1 MEQLQI
7 DKDFKEFIP
16 PLAKEEYE
24 QLEKNIVAY
33 GCREPLSVWNG
44 FIIDG
49 HNRYEI
55 CQKHNIRFST
65 VNVELSDRCE
75 VFAWMFENQKGRRN
89 LTDFAMNEMAM
100 KREKFI
106 REEMKKRQSMAGGD
120 KVSEKAKSGSDQ
132 MVISGQSSTTRKELA
147 KLANT
152 SEGSIQRTKYILEH
166 GTEEQISRARQ
177 GGNGNSI
184 GAIEREIKEANE
196 EKKECACC
204 KRVLPISSFGA
215 GRTHCFSCRK
225 KNSNGNAVTDL
236 KGNSIRISE
245 ELRHLTEADII
256 GDLYDTEKV
265 IDYTVDDLKDEISAT
280 INNFEW
286 SISNSLEMH
295 KDLLEESSS
304 KEKIMAVIDELQEK
318 LNQLKQRY

>member
-1 MEQLQI
+1 MEQLHI

-106 REEMKKRQSMAGGD
+106 REEMKKRMQL
-120 KVSEKAKSGSDQ
+120 SEGRGNKRSDQ
-132 MVISGQSSTTRKELA
+132 MVIPFEPTSTRKELA

-152 SEGSIQRTKYILEH
+152 SEGSIQRTKYILEN
-166 GTEEQISRARQ
+166 GTEEQISRARK

-204 KRVLPISSFGA
+204 KRLLPISSFGA

-280 INNFEW
+280 ADNFEW
-286 SISNSLEMH
+286 SISNCLEMH
-295 KDLLEESSS
+295 KELLKDDETKKKVFE
-304 KEKIMAVIDELQEK
+304 VITMLQGK
-318 LNQLKQRY
+318 LNQLKERY

>member
-1 MEQLQI
+1 MERLQI

-100 KREKFI
+100 KREIFI
-106 REEMKKRQSMAGGD
+106 REEMKKRQIENGKNQSGNLNNIESRPNGQLPTD
-120 KVSEKAKSGSDQ
+120 KTS
-132 MVISGQSSTTRKELA
+132 TRKELA

-152 SEGSIQRTKYILEH
+152 SEGSIQRTKYILEN

-204 KRVLPISSFGA
+204 KRLLPISSFGA

-236 KGNSIRISE
+236 KGNTIKISD
-245 ELRHLTEADII
+245 ELRRLT
-256 GDLYDTEKV
+256 
-265 IDYTVDDLKDEISAT
+265 
-280 INNFEW
+280 
-286 SISNSLEMH
+286 
-295 KDLLEESSS
+295 
-304 KEKIMAVIDELQEK
+304 
-318 LNQLKQRY
+318 

>member
-1 MEQLQI
+1 MEQLLI

-33 GCREPLSVWNG
+33 GCREPLSVWRG

-55 CQKHNIRFST
+55 CKKHNISFLT
-65 VNVELSDRCE
+65 VNVELADRCE

-100 KREKFI
+100 KREKLI
-106 REEMKKRQSMAGGD
+106 REEMKKRQGERND
-120 KVSEKAKSGSDQ
+120 LKHSDQ
-132 MVISGQSSTTRKELA
+132 MVEKLESTSTRKELA

-152 SEGSIQRTKYILEH
+152 SEGSIQRTKYILEN

-184 GAIEREIKEANE
+184 GAIEREVRQATEGT
-196 EKKECACC
+196 KECALC
-204 KRVLPISSFGA
+204 KKILPISLFSA
-215 GRTHCFSCRK
+215 GGRQCNSCRH
-225 KNSNGNAVTDL
+225 KNSNGRAVTDL
-236 KGNSIRISE
+236 KGNAIKISE
-245 ELRHLTEADII
+245 ELRNLTGAEII
-256 GDLYDTEKV
+256 GDLYDKERT

-280 INNFEW
+280 VNSFEW
-286 SISNSLEMH
+286 SISNCLGMH
-295 KDLLEESSS
+295 KDLLTDSVS
-304 KEKIMAVIDELQEK
+304 KEKIFAVIAELQEK
-318 LNQLKQRY
+318 LNQLKERY

>member
-1 MEQLQI
+1 MEQLLI
-7 DKDFKEFIP
+7 DKDFKDFIP
-16 PLAKEEYE
+16 PLAKEEFE
-24 QLEKNIVAY
+24 QLEKNIVTY

-55 CQKHNIRFST
+55 CKKHNIRFST
-65 VNVELSDRCE
+65 VNVELADRCA

-106 REEMKKRQSMAGGD
+106 SEEKRKNSLKNLM
-120 KVSEKAKSGSDQ
+120 SGKNLPTGPNGH
-132 MVISGQSSTTRKELA
+132 IGEFGRTRKELA

-184 GAIEREIKEANE
+184 GTIEREIREANE

-204 KRVLPISSFGA
+204 KRMLPISSFGE
-215 GRTHCFSCRK
+215 GRKQCFVCRQ
-225 KNSNGNAVTDL
+225 KNSNGKAVTDL
-236 KGNSIRISE
+236 KGKAIKISE
-245 ELRHLTEADII
+245 ELRHLTQTDII
-256 GDLYDTEKV
+256 GDLYDTERT
-265 IDYTVDDLKDEISAT
+265 IDYTVDDLKDEISANT
-280 INNFEW
+280 DNFEW
-286 SISNSLEMH
+286 SLSNCLEMH
-295 KDLLEESSS
+295 KDLLTDDVS
-304 KEKIMAVIDELQEK
+304 KEKIFAVIEKLQEK
-318 LNQLKQRY
+318 LNQLKERY

>member
-1 MEQLQI
+1 MDNLQI
-7 DKDFKEFIP
+7 DKDFKDFIP
-16 PLAKEEYE
+16 PLAKEEFE
-24 QLEKNIVAY
+24 QLEKNIVTY

-55 CQKHNIRFST
+55 CKKHNIRFST
-65 VNVELSDRCE
+65 VNVELADRCE

-106 REEMKKRQSMAGGD
+106 REEMKKRQGERND
-120 KVSEKAKSGSDQ
+120 LKHSDQ
-132 MVISGQSSTTRKELA
+132 MVEKLESTSTRKELA

-184 GAIEREIKEANE
+184 GTIEREIREANE

-204 KRVLPISSFGA
+204 KRMLPISSFGE
-215 GRTHCFSCRK
+215 GRKQCFVCRQ
-225 KNSNGNAVTDL
+225 KNSNGKAVTDL
-236 KGNSIRISE
+236 KGKAIKISE
-245 ELRHLTEADII
+245 ELRHLTQTDII
-256 GDLYDTEKV
+256 GDLYDTERT
-265 IDYTVDDLKDEISAT
+265 IDYTVDDLKDEISANT
-280 INNFEW
+280 DNFEW
-286 SISNSLEMH
+286 SLSNCLEMH
-295 KDLLEESSS
+295 KDLLTDDVS
-304 KEKIMAVIDELQEK
+304 KEKIFAVIEKLQEK
-318 LNQLKQRY
+318 LNQLKERY